1 MALDLPCAN
10 RVYRFKCEDP
20 HNEYVAVR
28 SGLTKERGWSRVA
41 KAKAAEGEAASR
53 GGGSATQEAPD
64 LIWTLDERSIDHDK
78 LLEEQCTN
86 HYRDISCLTTK
97 AGLTRTM
104 DELPWLASGSRA
116 EALSFFPRSYTLDD
130 EAHRAAFAGDFRRTA
145 ACAALRRYVDPK
157 AAPLASKRF
166 ARLCLRACLAWAADL
181 GGETDEVEADRL
193 SPKPVSIAANDPNLH
208 SAHAS
213 QPLAESV
220 EPRAQQQ
227 AQRWTT

>member
-97 AGLTRTM
+97 AGLTRTI
-104 DELPWLASGSRA
+104 
-116 EALSFFPRSYTLDD
+116 
-130 EAHRAAFAGDFRRTA
+130 RRTFPSPWG
-145 ACAALRRYVDPK
+145 CL
-157 AAPLASKRF
+157 LARARVPARAVLSKTLECSKI
-166 ARLCLRACLAWAADL
+166 AAADL
-181 GGETDEVEADRL
+181 L
-193 SPKPVSIAANDPNLH
+193 VSATP
-208 SAHAS
+208 
-213 QPLAESV
+213 P
-220 EPRAQQQ
+220 
-227 AQRWTT
+227 